1 MASWPTQSDYKDSLQ
16 NPDTAFRDDDLK
28 LSAAERSPMGVPKA
42 RSGAFASVY
51 KMTGPKGVV
60 ALKLFNFPNEDRA
73 QRYKAVSDYL
83 EKELGPK
90 KPPCVVK
97 FQYHTEGI
105 RVGKGWFP
113 TLTMAWVKG
122 VSLGEWV
129 RQTVEKK
136 NPDVA
141 AVRNMADLWC
151 KLVQQ
156 LQENKIAHGD
166 LQHDNVM
173 VVNDQPVLVDY
184 DGMCVPALDPPDP
197 TKKLEQLEFGKPAY
211 QHPARC
217 VEKLSGQLDNF
228 SAWIILVALRAIA
241 ADPKLYIQY
250 VLKTE
255 NENLLFTANDMQV
268 PDKSVIW
275 PDLMRCKDPD
285 VSGWARMIRE
295 SLDKP
300 FAKIPPFTLDPFDRL
315 RKLVSA
321 PSRDTIQIEA
331 EADRLRKTGKT
342 LPPDIEAQLDPF
354 AALRGMLAGAQRP
367 WPQIKA
373 EIDRLKKVG
382 KTLPRDLQDEA
393 DPLKRLKALCAAT
406 IKDWAAVAAEGASVI
421 AGGEPL
427 PPDLKRAVDDART
440 RVDARD
446 RLKAALDA
454 GDARAVVT
462 VYKPALVNDWV
473 DPGLVNAA
481 KDAAGQ
487 VVLLDKL
494 KAAAAVPGDGKAL
507 IKLWDDSSPKLGGIA
522 EAQGYGRTAE
532 GFRARIRAAEDFL
545 RVFQQPG
552 ASERAVADAWQA
564 VVSAGPMHPT
574 LNASHQRRG
583 EDAARWA
590 PLIDKLRRV
599 PFGASYD
606 NDREMVSA
614 WGTGAALAGCREAT
628 EFAGRAQE
636 ANGRLALVQA
646 LERAIKAAEA
656 GAPGDGVMTAA
667 AKLPPGYPH
676 PFEKDVRGTSDALKM
691 LGEIEKVL
699 AQEFPS
705 DRKVVAAFKNL
716 MQKNPKLA
724 KQLDKANPAMY
735 AQVEASVQ
743 RRKLFDQFGQIDAGE
758 PRADKQDEKWLQ
770 LWAKHRD
777 VLKGRR
783 DAEELKNRFTLAKD
797 RYEKWKKLK
806 EALDARDMFA
816 LRRRYQSYADALH
829 GYPPLV
835 EKYDEIQALLVK
847 ADQVVA
853 VQDKLTG
860 GGVLAAAERA
870 RQLWDFLRDN
880 HDAFGPDMKVE
891 IERQVKTRLAG
902 DARLV
907 PAFPAYQ
914 LTGTRN
920 NLVKACWSWGG
931 HGLISYCAVGV
942 DGRKFLANP
951 DDADPYSRM
960 KCKPEDHQRE
970 GGGIT
975 VVPPPGSAT
984 AYVTIWPVVELGW
997 TTVHGPPLTVGPVP
1011 VGRR

>member
-1 MASWPTQSDYKDSLQ
+1 MPSWPAQCDYKDALQ
-16 NPDTAFRDDDLK
+16 NPDTAFRDPDLK
-28 LSAAERSPMGVPKA
+28 ASAAERSPMGVPKP

-51 KMTGPKGVV
+51 KMTGPKGTV
-60 ALKLFNFPNEDRA
+60 ALKLFNFPNDDRA

-90 KPPCVVK
+90 KPDCVVK

-113 TLTMAWVKG
+113 TLTMAWVNG

-129 RQTVEKK
+129 RITVEKK

-141 AVRNMADLWC
+141 AVNKMAELWV

-156 LQENKIAHGD
+156 LQANKIAHGD

-173 VVNDQPVLVDY
+173 VVNNMPVLVDY
-184 DGMCVPALDPPDP
+184 DGMCVPALDPADP
-197 TKKLEQLEFGKPAY
+197 NKKLEQLEFGKPAY

-217 VEKLSGQLDNF
+217 VEKLSGGLDNF
-228 SAWIILVALRAIA
+228 SAWIILIALRAIA

-250 VLKTE
+250 VLKTD
-255 NENLLFTANDMQV
+255 NENLLFTPQDMSA
-268 PDKSVIW
+268 PDKSLLW

-285 VSGWARMIRE
+285 VSRWARMVRE

-300 FAKIPPFTLDPFDRL
+300 FAKIPKFSLDPPDPFLALRGFLDAIPPEMAKATAEAERLQKEGKTVPVDLIGRLDPFFALRGLLAEPRRNWPQIKAEVARL
-315 RKLVSA
+315 TGA
-321 PSRDTIQIEA
+321 
-331 EADRLRKTGKT
+331 GKT
-342 LPPDIEAQLDPF
+342 LPPD
-354 AALRGMLAGAQRP
+354 
-367 WPQIKA
+367 
-373 EIDRLKKVG
+373 
-382 KTLPRDLQDEA
+382 LQSEC
-393 DPLKRLKALCAAT
+393 DPLKRLKGLCAAT
-406 IKDWAAVAAEGASVI
+406 VKDWPGLVAEGDAVAGS
-421 AGGEPL
+421 GEIVA
-427 PPDLKRAVDDART
+427 PDLKRVVDDARA

-462 VYKPALVNDWV
+462 VYKPQLVNDWV
-473 DPGLVNAA
+473 DPNLVNRA

-487 VVLLDKL
+487 VVLLDRL
-494 KAAAAVPGDGKAL
+494 KAAAAAPGDGKSL
-507 IKLWDDSSPKLGGIA
+507 LKLWDDVSPKLGGVA
-522 EAQGYGRTAE
+522 EAQTYGRTAE
-532 GFRARIRAAEDFL
+532 GFRARIRAAEDYL
-545 RVFQQPG
+545 RVFQQPN
-552 ASERAVADAWQA
+552 ATERQVADAWQA
-564 VVSAGPMHPT
+564 VTAAGPMHLM
-574 LNASHQRRG
+574 LNAGHQRRG
-583 EDAARWA
+583 EDAVRWA
-590 PLIDKLRRV
+590 PLLDRLRRV
-599 PFGASYD
+599 PFGATYD
-606 NDREMVSA
+606 NDKELISA
-614 WGTGAALAGCREAT
+614 WGTGAALQGCREAA
-628 EFAGRAQE
+628 EFATRAQE
-636 ANGRLALVQA
+636 ANGRIALVQA

-656 GAPGDGVMTAA
+656 GGSGDAVMAAA
-667 AKLPPGYPH
+667 AKLPPAYPH

-705 DRKVVAAFKNL
+705 DRKVVAAYKNL
-716 MQKNPKLA
+716 LGKNPKLA
-724 KQLDKANPAMY
+724 KQLDKSHPEVY
-735 AQVEASVQ
+735 AQVAASIE
-743 RRKLFDQFGQIDAGE
+743 RRKLFDQFGQIDANE
-758 PRADKQDEKWLQ
+758 PQADKQDERWLQ

-777 VLKGRR
+777 ALRGRR
-783 DAEELKNRFTLAKD
+783 DAEELKERFTLAKD

-806 EALDARDMFA
+806 EALDARDIFT
-816 LRRRYQSYADALH
+816 LRRRYQSYSDALH
-829 GYPPLV
+829 GYPPLI

-853 VQDKLTG
+853 VQDKLSG
-860 GGVLAAAERA
+860 GGVLAQEDLR
-870 RQLWDFLRDN
+870 FLREN
-880 HDAFGPDMKVE
+880 HEAFAPDMKSE
-891 IERQVKTRLAG
+891 IERQVKARLSG

-931 HGLISYCAVGV
+931 HGLITYCAVGV

-951 DDADPYSRM
+951 EDADPYSRM